1 MTEHETESGV
11 EVVLDNR
18 KIILAFVV
26 LIAICGGFFVL
37 GFIEGKR
44 QGYQSGMQTSAEV
57 GTTGDAAVAQAP
69 LSDAETVQDSASPKN
84 ETEDQPLNWY
94 KNVNR
99 QEEEP
104 EIASRET
111 TGSSNKPK
119 AAAAKSAA
127 AKAASEPKSSSK
139 PKTETSSLRTGS
151 ISYSVQVGAFV
162 KQEEAEI
169 RARELRS
176 KGYDYRIE
184 PPAPPN
190 QFYFVKVGT
199 FGTRAEAVAM
209 QLRLKESGFSCF
221 IKTN

>member
-1 MTEHETESGV
+1 MTEHEESGI

-26 LIAICGGFFVL
+26 FIAICGGFFVL
-37 GFIEGKR
+37 GFVEGKR
-44 QGYQSGMQTSAEV
+44 QGIQAGMQTAAEV
-57 GTTGDAAVAQAP
+57 GTIEDSAAKQAQ
-69 LSDAETVQDSASPKN
+69 LSEPETVQDSESAKAD
-84 ETEDQPLNWY
+84 TEDQQLSWY

-111 TGSSNKPK
+111 TSSSKKTSAKAAPAPKSSNKPK
-119 AAAAKSAA
+119 TEASSISAG
-127 AKAASEPKSSSK
+127 
-139 PKTETSSLRTGS
+139 SL
-151 ISYSVQVGAFV
+151 SYSVQVGAFV
-162 KQEEAEI
+162 KLEEAEI
-169 RARELRS
+169 RGRDLRS

-184 PPAPPN
+184 PPVPPS
-190 QFYFVKVGT
+190 QFYLVKVGK
-199 FGTRAEAVAM
+199 FDTRADAVAM